1 MSTSTR
7 ATHQSLGSAIQHAD
21 CTDTDCVCRCFV
33 PRHCACL
40 CANDSQI
47 FAGLAYIHD
56 RCGVA
61 HRDLKPANCLLFA
74 SAQHC
79 SGWRLKLAD
88 FGISKRIELRA
99 SLKASDGRNAVLK
112 GDIYAHRIDAE
123 PTAAHAGYT
132 HTLGVGTEPYQ
143 SPELCGVHY
152 GLSSTGGSGMPSAV
166 VPQCSGSRCSSQWGG
181 AQCTAVA
188 AVTPFGYHD
197 GCCISC
203 GPFSAIVG
211 RGSDRGGG
219 YSGARQ
225 TAAVGSGLSDGAW
238 YA

>member
-152 GLSSTGGSGMPSAV
+152 GLSSTGISTDGSG
-166 VPQCSGSRCSSQWGG
+166 
-181 AQCTAVA
+181 A
-188 AVTPFGYHD
+188 A
-197 GCCISC
+197 
-203 GPFSAIVG
+203 
-211 RGSDRGGG
+211 GGG
-219 YSGARQ
+219 LWYWLPVTTLWQLTYGLWVR
-225 TAAVGSGLSDGAW
+225 AAQRPTLP
-238 YA
+238 YRTLPYL